1 MCKTKNN
8 IFKKTYYTIN
18 NNIVYCIM
26 PPKFKKTYNAT
37 NYKPKTPYKTNVF
50 KKENAT
56 WLIIVESPSKCSKIE
71 HFLGEN
77 YKCIASK
84 GHIRTIE
91 GLKSIDK
98 KNNFHPSFSI
108 IPEKKEHVDN
118 MKKVIEQFSKD
129 KIIIATDD
137 DREGEAI
144 GWHICD
150 IFELSIETTQRI
162 IFHEITQSAVIKA
175 VENPMNINMNIVRAQ
190 NARQVLDIIVGFN
203 ISPIL
208 WKYMFNDKDN
218 SLSAG
223 RCQTPALRLVYD
235 NEMEKK
241 ENIVDRSYKTIANF
255 FSKNLPFELCKEFQN
270 REQVLDFLNK
280 SIDFKHKLSIG
291 SPKSTHKSPPKPF
304 NTSNLLQTASNILHL
319 SPKETMSYCQILYQ
333 NGHITYMR
341 TENTKYSKSFLNDA
355 EQWIKTKWSDS
366 YVGDFSKIEN
376 LDENN
381 PHEAIRVTHIDEIEI
396 SEENTKVL
404 ALYKLIWKNT
414 IESCMS
420 EAKYITYEIQI
431 SAPNDLHYKY
441 NIEIP
446 VFIGW
451 KKVTEKL
458 EKHLETDQQNS
469 ANGLLLFLQS
479 ISNSMIKYNKIE
491 CSLTFH
497 NKHSHYTEASLVK
510 KLEDCGIGR
519 PSTFA
524 LLVETIQTRGYVKK
538 LNIDGEKIQCTEFK
552 LEENK
557 IQEFSKEKIIGNEK
571 NKLYIQPIGNLI
583 IEFLIKY
590 FETLFSYN
598 YTKQM
603 EEKLD
608 LISEGNNGTN
618 ELCKECHNSIKEMIK
633 SMGNVSKESYIID
646 ENHTFIFGKYGP
658 TIKHTFT
665 DGTIDYKSVNS
676 DLKLDLEKLKLGKY
690 KLEEL
695 LQKSNLFIC
704 EWNGEQVFTKT
715 GKYGNYLEYGD
726 NKTSIKDINKPID
739 QITFEDIKPILQKKD
754 AEKNTQQNG
763 EKEQSVLRFLNDDF
777 CIRKGKFGA
786 YVFYKTKC
794 MQKPQF
800 LNIKKFKEGYL
811 NCKEETLI
819 EWLVDTY
826 NLNR

>member
-1 MCKTKNN
+1 
-8 IFKKTYYTIN
+8 
-18 NNIVYCIM
+18 M
-26 PPKFKKTYNAT
+26 PPKFKKTSYT
-37 NYKPKTPYKTNVF
+37 KSKQPYKTFEF
-50 KKENAT
+50 KKENAE

-71 HFLGEN
+71 HFLGEK

-98 KNNFHPSFSI
+98 KNNFRPSFSI
-108 IPEKKEHVDN
+108 LSEKKEHIDQ
-118 MKKVIEQFSKD
+118 MKKIIEQFSKD

-150 IFELSIETTQRI
+150 MFDLPIETTSRI

-175 VENPMNINMNIVRAQ
+175 IENPTYLNMNIVYAQ
-190 NARQVLDIIVGFN
+190 NTRQVLDILVGFN
-203 ISPIL
+203 ISPVL
-208 WKYMFNDKDN
+208 WKYMFHDKDN

-235 NEMEKK
+235 NEIEKK
-241 ENIVDRSYKTIANF
+241 ENVLELSYKTIASF
-255 FSKNLPFELCKEFQN
+255 FSKNLPFELCKNFEQ
-270 REQVLDFLNK
+270 REQVLDFLKK
-280 SIDFKHKLSIG
+280 SMKFQHILSIG
-291 SPKSTHKSPPKPF
+291 SPKQKKTSPPKPF

-341 TENTKYSKSFLNDA
+341 TENTKYSNSFLNDA
-355 EQWIKTKWSDS
+355 GIWIQTKWDKK
-366 YVGDFSKIEN
+366 YIGDLSKIEN
-376 LDENN
+376 LDKNN
-381 PHEAIRVTHIDEIEI
+381 PHEAIRVTHIDTMEIT
-396 SEENTKVL
+396 EENSKIVS
-404 ALYKLIWKNT
+404 LYKLIWRNT

-420 EAKYITYEIQI
+420 EALYNVYEINI
-431 SAPNDLHYKY
+431 SAPDNLYY
-441 NIEIP
+441 TYTIEIP

-458 EKHLETDQQNS
+458 NTTEEQGFAS
-469 ANGLLLFLQS
+469 GILLFLQS
-479 ISNSMIKYNKIE
+479 VSKSAIQYNRIE

-538 LNIDGEKIQCTEFK
+538 MNIDGEKIQCTEFK
-552 LEENK
+552 LEENQ
-557 IQEFSKEKIIGNEK
+557 IQEFSKEKIVGNEK
-571 NKLYIQPIGNLI
+571 NKLVIQPVGNLI

-590 FETLFSYN
+590 FETLFSYD

-608 LISEGNNGTN
+608 LITQGTIQN
-618 ELCKECHNSIKEMIK
+618 ELCKDCNLIIKKMIQ
-633 SMGNVSKESYIID
+633 SMGNISKESYVID
-646 ENHTFIFGKYGP
+646 ENHTFMFGKYGP
-658 TIKHTFT
+658 IIVYKSS
-665 DGTIDYKSVNS
+665 DGTIEYKTVNTN
-676 DLKLDLEKLKLGKY
+676 LTLDLEKLKSGEY

-695 LQKSNLFIC
+695 LQLPNVSIG
-704 EWNGEQVFTKT
+704 EWNGEPVFIKN
-715 GKYGNYLEYGD
+715 GKYGNYVECGD
-726 NKTSIKDINKPID
+726 IKTSIKHINKPIG
-739 QITFEDIKPILQKKD
+739 QITFKDIEPILQ
-754 AEKNTQQNG
+754 EKTGQ
-763 EKEQSVLRFLNDDF
+763 EKTEQSVLRFLNEDF
-777 CIRKGKFGA
+777 SIRKGKFGA
-786 YVFYKTKC
+786 YVFYKTKS

-819 EWLVDTY
+819 EWLCDTY
-826 NLNR
+826 KL